1 VGAAGGALSTA
12 GGSGVAAGGAG
23 VNTGCTV
30 LGGGVSGTGFG
41 GSTGLGG
48 SGGLGGGGGGGGGGS
63 AWLMAMTGTTTST
76 MRCSR
81 PWCKAHSAATWNN
94 TTLETMTGVRDALTQ
109 GTN

>member
-1 VGAAGGALSTA
+1 M
-12 GGSGVAAGGAG
+12 
-23 VNTGCTV
+23 
-30 LGGGVSGTGFG
+30 SGTGFG